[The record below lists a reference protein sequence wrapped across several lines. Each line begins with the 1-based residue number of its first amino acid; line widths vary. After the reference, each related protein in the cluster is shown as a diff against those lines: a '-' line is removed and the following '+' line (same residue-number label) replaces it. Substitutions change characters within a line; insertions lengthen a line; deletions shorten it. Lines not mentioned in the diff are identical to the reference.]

1 MNMIVVTKFCF
12 KLTILICG
20 TKFAQKDY
28 FLSKMQKV
36 NVTIEICISE
46 LLYIPSFDNFNFLNQ
61 FGSKRYFRSKTEK
74 GNTTTES

>member
-46 LLYIPSFDNFNFLNQ
+46 LLYIPSFDKK
-61 FGSKRYFRSKTEK
+61 GSKRYFRSKTEK